1 MPAEVPGDAPAAAPE
16 HWLQVAVDCPQSSVA
31 QVEAAFEQ
39 LGALVTWAQAADD
52 EQILEPA
59 PDATPLWTA
68 VRVTALLPPDTPRER
83 VAAAFPRSQP
93 HFEIVADRDWDAE
106 WRRGLKPLRF
116 GGRLWVCPV
125 GQACPDPAG
134 VSLLLEPGLA
144 FGTGTH
150 PTTAMCLTWL
160 EGQPL
165 AGRTVLDYGCGSGIL
180 AIGAL
185 ALGARSAV
193 GVDLDP
199 QALTATRDNAA
210 RNSVAAELT
219 VGLPADLLGK
229 GAMPQFQVL
238 VANILSGPLVGLAPE
253 FRRVVGPGTCVALSG
268 ILTEQVAEV
277 IVAFRP
283 WVPLAVADEQGGWVL
298 LTGSV
303 T

>member
-1 MPAEVPGDAPAAAPE
+1 MPGELPGNVPE
-16 HWLQVAVDCPQSSVA
+16 HWLQVGVDCPQPSVA
-31 QVEAAFEQ
+31 EVEAAFER

-52 EQILEPA
+52 EQILEPE
-59 PDATPLWTA
+59 PGATPLWAA
-68 VRVTALLPPDTPRER
+68 VRVTALLPAETPRER
-83 VAAAFPRSQP
+83 VTAAFPHRQP
-93 HFEIVADRDWDAE
+93 HFEMVADRDWDAE
-106 WRRGLKPLRF
+106 WRRGLKPLQF
-116 GGRLWVCPV
+116 GSRLWVCPV

-165 AGRTVLDYGCGSGIL
+165 TERTVLDYGCGSGIL
-180 AIGAL
+180 AIAAL

-210 RNSVAAELT
+210 RNGVATQLT
-219 VGLPADLLGK
+219 VGLPAALLGK
-229 GAMPQFQVL
+229 GAMPQFHVL
-238 VANILSGPLVGLAPE
+238 VANILSSPLVSLAPE
-253 FRRVVGPGTCVALSG
+253 FHRVVRPGTRVALSG
-268 ILTEQVAEV
+268 ILAEQAAEV
-277 IVAFRP
+277 IAAFRP

-298 LTGSV
+298 LAGSV